1 VFSKNKITE
10 KIEKKRKEITEK
22 KIKETKAQKKFDE
35 QLLLKFGNLIDLDH
49 LVTWGQSEHL
59 QKKQQKFNMI
69 EKECVKKMRVAEETL
84 ERTKRELSDEIKK
97 NTELLNHITTLGEKR
112 NRLQAKLEST
122 NQRIF
127 VIFIPS
133 SLYDGVIL
141 NCG

>member
-1 VFSKNKITE
+1 
-10 KIEKKRKEITEK
+10 
-22 KIKETKAQKKFDE
+22 
-35 QLLLKFGNLIDLDH
+35 
-49 LVTWGQSEHL
+49 
-59 QKKQQKFNMI
+59 
-69 EKECVKKMRVAEETL
+69 MRVAEETL

-141 NCG
+141 NCGQDLENTDEKAKLIKEREKIKEVLQLQTERIALFKKEIELFKRKGGHIYTTITANRRVVGMGPDNQQILQSQ